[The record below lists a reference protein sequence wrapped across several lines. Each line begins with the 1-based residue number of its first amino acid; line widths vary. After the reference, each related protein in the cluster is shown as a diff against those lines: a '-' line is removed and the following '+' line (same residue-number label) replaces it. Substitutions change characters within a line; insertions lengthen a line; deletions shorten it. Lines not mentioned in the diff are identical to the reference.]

1 MNEAPASRE
10 LLLATLQQRG
20 VADVL
25 RGLNARVPHRY
36 TGIYRLR
43 DGLLTNIFLHDKQGE
58 ATPTALAVVPLDIS
72 FCQFVFR
79 DQLFR
84 TDNSTEDHRLDGN
97 PFQGQVLAYH
107 GVPLVD
113 GSGELYGSLCHFDLE
128 PWGISD
134 EEFAHLQLA
143 ATLMPE
149 FLPKN

>member
-1 MNEAPASRE
+1 MTEAPVWRE
-10 LLLATLQQRG
+10 RLLAMLHQHG
-20 VADVL
+20 VAEVL
-25 RGLNARVPHRY
+25 RALNARVPHRY

-84 TDNSTEDHRLDGN
+84 TDNSTEDRRLDGN
-97 PFQGQVLAYH
+97 PFQGQVLSYH

-113 GSGELYGSLCHFDLE
+113 GSGELYGSLCHFDLQ

-149 FLPKN
+149 FLPNS

>member
-1 MNEAPASRE
+1 MIHAPASRE
-10 LLLATLQQRG
+10 LLLVTLRQGG
-20 VADVL
+20 VSEAL
-25 RGLNARVPHRY
+25 RELNARVPHRY

-58 ATPTALAVVPLDIS
+58 ATPTALAIVPLDIS

-84 TDNSTEDHRLDGN
+84 TDNSAEDKRLDGN
-97 PFQGQVLAYH
+97 PFQGQVMAYH

-113 GSGELYGSLCHFDLE
+113 GSGELYGSLCHFDLQ

-134 EEFAHLQLA
+134 EEFEHLQVA
-143 ATLMPE
+143 ALLMPE
-149 FLPKN
+149 FLPKQ